1 MCVCVAGWECCV
13 EEGTCWCVWRGDIC
27 VCVYVYVCVE
37 EGRCVCVCV
46 CGWVAGWECVCVG
59 VFVGGSVCV
68 EEGTCRCVWRGDRY
82 VCVEEGRCVCV
93 YVCVCVCEGWGVIE
107 ANIQA
112 PQTATCMQSASYTD
126 RPGSSCTCYAHEP
139 LIHMYLYMYCTRVLI
154 NRYSH
159 SPNMMRHSSPA
170 GTRHSHN
177 TDD

>member
-1 MCVCVAGWECCV
+1 M
-13 EEGTCWCVWRGDIC
+13 
-27 VCVYVYVCVE
+27 CVYVYVCVE

-46 CGWVAGWECVCVG
+46 CGWVAGWECVG

-68 EEGTCRCVWRGDRY
+68 WRRVHVGVCGEGIDMCVWRRVG
-82 VCVEEGRCVCV
+82 VCVCV

-126 RPGSSCTCYAHEP
+126 RPGSSCTCCYAHKP
-139 LIHMYLYMYCTRVLI
+139 LIHMYLYMYCTRVLM

-159 SPNMMRHSSPA
+159 NPNMMRHSSPV
-170 GTRHSHN
+170 GTRYSHN